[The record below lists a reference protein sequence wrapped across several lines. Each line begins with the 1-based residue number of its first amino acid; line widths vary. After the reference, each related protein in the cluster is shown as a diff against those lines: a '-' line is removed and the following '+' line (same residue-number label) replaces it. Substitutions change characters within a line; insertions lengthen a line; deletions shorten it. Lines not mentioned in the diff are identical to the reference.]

1 MSKLLIQGGR
11 IIDPSQQI
19 NRVADLVLCDGKVEG
34 IDIPVS
40 EPDTIV
46 DAKG

>member
-19 NRVADLVLCDGKVEG
+19 NRVADLVLCDEKVEG
-34 IDIPVS
+34 LDITDS
-40 EPDTIV
+40 DKDTIV
-46 DAKG
+46 DA